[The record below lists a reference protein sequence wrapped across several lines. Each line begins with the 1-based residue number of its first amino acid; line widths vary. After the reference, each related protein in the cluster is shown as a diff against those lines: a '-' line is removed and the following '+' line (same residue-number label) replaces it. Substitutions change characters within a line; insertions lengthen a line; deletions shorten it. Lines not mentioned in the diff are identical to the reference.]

1 MEAGVANHV
10 WSVEEIVGLRGLTT
24 RRNTMKSKL
33 KKIALH
39 TILFVAALVIIS
51 AVAIWL
57 GLGPV
62 AHSLA
67 ISN

>member
-1 MEAGVANHV
+1 
-10 WSVEEIVGLRGLTT
+10 
-24 RRNTMKSKL
+24 MKSKL

-39 TILFVAALVIIS
+39 TIILVAALVIIS

-62 AHSLA
+62 AHSWP
-67 ISN
+67 ISS